1 MITIKIFGTNPPCA
15 NCIRAEKQVRIAAE
29 NFAGEVDVVKL
40 DALGD
45 EAEQYGIMTTP
56 LIVINDEVVSVGKV
70 LPAVKIQSIIREKL
84 GG

>member
-29 NFAGEVDVVKL
+29 DFPDEIEVLKL
-40 DALGD
+40 DALSD

-56 LIVINDEVVSVGKV
+56 LIVINDEVVSAGKV
-70 LPAVKIQSIIREKL
+70 LPAVKIQTIIKEKI
-84 GG
+84 GD

>member
-15 NCIRAEKQVRIAAE
+15 NCIRAEKQVRIAVE
-29 NFAGEVDVVKL
+29 EFLEEVEVLKL
-40 DALGD
+40 DALSD

-56 LIVINDEVVSVGKV
+56 LIVINDEVVSAGKV
-70 LPAVKIQSIIREKL
+70 LLAVKIQTIIREKL

>member
-15 NCIRAEKQVRIAAE
+15 NCIRAEKQARIAAE
-29 NFAGEVDVVKL
+29 NFTNKVEVVKL
-40 DALGD
+40 DALGA

-56 LIVINDEVVSVGKV
+56 LIVINDEVVSAGKV
-70 LPAVKIQSIIREKL
+70 LPAVKIQTIIREKL